1 MPTPQLR
8 RLIDEPF
15 EFSSAPRAE
24 ETEWEQFVKFLLR
37 RVEKFV
43 KSTALEVKIPEEITE
58 EGRYSPRF
66 VDDIASE
73 LDILED
79 KKASLFSKSK

>member
-8 RLIDEPF
+8 RLTNEPY
-15 EFSSAPRAE
+15 EFSSDPRAE
-24 ETEWEQFVKFLLR
+24 ESEWEHFVKFLLR
-37 RVEKFV
+37 KVEKFV

-66 VDDIASE
+66 VDEIASE
-73 LDILED
+73 IDILED
-79 KKASLFSKSK
+79 KKASLFCK